1 MADLDSFFAK
11 KKDKKKKTVVKV
23 DDVGSLLER
32 KAKKQEEREREETE
46 DQKNGDDDRS
56 QEESEWLD
64 YETNTN
70 NRVDGLRIKDMGI
83 EEQEE
88 EVPEPVE
95 GEEKEVVKEVTKTWG
110 TIEKNETAPELI
122 PTASEFAAAKS
133 SRYIAPSL
141 RGGGSGPGGKI
152 DLTNQEMFPT
162 FAAAEQIEKHKK
174 DEVKTGAWSTATAPS
189 TRTGAYAAPRSDPWG
204 SARPA
209 GGDRERNA
217 ALDAVRAMS
226 ATANA
231 APAPVRP
238 PHPVEPVLNKS
249 ANAYVPPHLRN
260 Q

>member
-32 KAKKQEEREREETE
+32 KAKKQEEREREEAD
-46 DQKNGDDDRS
+46 DQKNGEDDRS

-70 NRVDGLRIKDMGI
+70 NRVDGLRIKDMI
-83 EEQEE
+83 LEDTEE
-88 EVPEPVE
+88 EAPEVVE

-110 TIEKNETAPELI
+110 TVEKNETAPELI

-133 SRYIAPSL
+133 SRYIAPSM
-141 RGGGSGPGGKI
+141 RGQMGGGKI

-174 DEVKTGAWSTATAPS
+174 DEVKSTAWSTAGAPPS
-189 TRTGAYAAPRSDPWG
+189 RPGAYVPPRTDAWST
-204 SARPA
+204 ARPA
-209 GGDRERNA
+209 GGTRERDD
-217 ALDAVRAMS
+217 ALAAVRAMS
-226 ATANA
+226 ATA
-231 APAPVRP
+231 APQPIRP
-238 PHPVEPVLNKS
+238 PHPVEPVLKK
-249 ANAYVPPHLRN
+249 APNAYVPPHLRN
-260 Q
+260 QS